1 MFEFKS
7 SQTIAERVNKI
18 LDSHIEIKG
27 AEWLLRLG
35 YADCNDYA
43 EQVRQTVSFSS
54 NNEHVRFETVAR
66 YIRQRKAA
74 LRKARQEAQTVG
86 VVA

>member
-7 SQTIAERVNKI
+7 TQSVAERVNKI

-27 AEWLLRLG
+27 ESWLLKLG

-43 EQVRQTVSFSS
+43 EQVRQIVSFSS
-54 NNEHVRFETVAR
+54 NNEHIRFETVAR

-74 LRKARQEAQTVG
+74 LRKARSEAQSTG
-86 VVA
+86 AVA